1 MKIAKSSSV
10 PRRNKA
16 WKQLRLSSLLA
27 MLIMLAQVMPV
38 WANSAPILGPITA
51 NPSTP
56 IPIDYPD
63 PVVLTTQFSDPDSSD
78 THYITVNWDDGTSC
92 VAHELAVDTS
102 GDEYCSIDNTLDTII
117 ASHRYAVPG
126 VYAPSIALATKDQIQ
141 GGKAGKQYRYVVVV
155 DDTKGHIKGT
165 GGQSPSYPYSQFTS
179 STGPSQLGFTVGYN
193 ANGTFRTNSRV
204 RFVLVDAITSATP
217 NTVFSFSATYTN
229 FNWMAINGPYA
240 LLSGTGMVNNV
251 AGYSFVLSII
261 DGTLQNPSGEDR
273 FRIRIL
279 NPNGTLYFD
288 NEFAPTP
295 TRDILLFDPT
305 TLIQGGE
312 IVIADAPGMASV
324 ASTSTTQ
331 LVLVGNV
338 PQPVLARAGLDQTLF
353 LPSLSD

>member
-1 MKIAKSSSV
+1 MKTLKSSSV
-10 PRRNKA
+10 PHRNKG

-27 MLIMLAQVMPV
+27 MFLMLAQVMPV

-51 NPSTP
+51 DPSTP
-56 IPIDYPD
+56 IPFDYPD
-63 PVVLTTQFSDPDSSD
+63 PVVLTAQFSDADTAD

-92 VAHELAVDTS
+92 VAHGLAADTS
-102 GDEYCSIDNTLDTII
+102 GDEYCSIDNEFNTII
-117 ASHRYAVPG
+117 AAHRYSVPG
-126 VYAPSIALATKDQIQ
+126 VYAPSITLATENQIQ

-165 GGQSPSYPYSQFTS
+165 GGQSPSYPYNQFKS
-179 STGPSQLGFTVGYN
+179 SDGPSQLGFTVGYN

-204 RFVLVDAITSATP
+204 RFILANAAL

-229 FNWMAINGPYA
+229 FNWMVIDGPHA
-240 LLSGTGMVNNV
+240 LLSGTGTIDNV
-251 AGYSFVLSII
+251 AGYTFVLSII
-261 DGTLQNPSGEDR
+261 DGDLENPPGADR

-288 NEFAPTP
+288 NGFAPTP

-305 TLIQGGE
+305 TLIEGGQ

-324 ASTSTTQ
+324 TSTPSTEF
-331 LVLVGNV
+331 VLVGNV
-338 PQPVLARAGLDQTLF
+338 PQAVILRASFDQSLF